1 MEVIIEIIIKEF
13 LIDFLG
19 INTRYYFFR
28 IFNKNIKKESLSV
41 NQNEIVSGFAQRF
54 YNFFVGIFMFSLLV
68 ALMVYLLHIFGLL

>member
-19 INTRYYFFR
+19 ISTRYYFFR
-28 IFNKNIKKESLSV
+28 IFKKNIKKENLSA
-41 NQNEIVSGFAQRF
+41 NQNEIVSGFAQGF

-68 ALMVYLLHIFGLL
+68 ALMVYLLHILGLL

>member
-28 IFNKNIKKESLSV
+28 ILKKNIKKESLSV
-41 NQNEIVSGFAQRF
+41 NQNEIVSGFAQGF

-68 ALMVYLLHIFGLL
+68 ALMVYLLHILGLL

>member
-28 IFNKNIKKESLSV
+28 IFKKNIKKENLSA
-41 NQNEIVSGFAQRF
+41 NQNEIRNGFCSKICKNYF
-54 YNFFVGIFMFSLLV
+54 IKFDKNNFCQHNI
-68 ALMVYLLHIFGLL
+68 

>member
-19 INTRYYFFR
+19 ISTRYYFFR
-28 IFNKNIKKESLSV
+28 IFKENIKKESLSA
-41 NQNEIVSGFAQRF
+41 NQNEIVNGFAQGF

-68 ALMVYLLHIFGLL
+68 ALMVYLLHILGLL